1 MTISYNHTMQTP
13 RGWFLGLCVASV
25 LLTACGGAQSP
36 RFVNNVFARA
46 DQLYNT
52 GNYNEAAALYR
63 RLLNDEDQL
72 PDELLVEIY
81 SRLADSYNQLEQPEA
96 AVVILQK
103 YLELDASDSEINY
116 KMGKSLLALDRVE
129 EASIHFRQ
137 MLGYGSDTK
146 AYNGIGVT
154 MDLLAEHREAQLM
167 YLKGLEIDSDYIP
180 ILNNLALSYV
190 LSGDSDEAIKIFKR
204 INFGRTGNP
213 KLRQNLAMAYAMVGN
228 EQEAERVS
236 RIDLTPEEAQQN
248 LDFFGRLRDQRIQA
262 LLGHDSIA
270 ATQEDILS
278 QVIGGKGDIRDEE
291 ADKKSDDK
299 KSDDKKSDDMAGGTR
314 MSGDMPETGR
324 FTVQIGV
331 YRNRVIAQNT
341 ARQLQQAGFK
351 PRLHDYEK
359 KDGEYQ
365 VLRLGDFDSS
375 KQARQM
381 VRTIYGKTQLLG
393 EIYLLEE

>member
-1 MTISYNHTMQTP
+1 MTISYNHRMKTP
-13 RGWFLGLCVASV
+13 RGWILGLCVASV
-25 LLTACGGAQSP
+25 VLISCGGAHSP

-63 RLLNDEDQL
+63 RLLNEEDAL
-72 PDELLVEIY
+72 PDELLAETY
-81 SRLADSYNQLEQPEA
+81 RRLADSYNQLEQPEA

-129 EASIHFRQ
+129 EANIHFRQ

-154 MDLLAEHREAQLM
+154 LDLLTNHREAQLM
-167 YLKGLEIDSDYIP
+167 YLKGLEGDPDYIP

-204 INFGRTGNP
+204 INFGRAGNP

-278 QVIGGKGDIRDEE
+278 QVIGGQGDVRDE
-291 ADKKSDDK
+291 DKSDE
-299 KSDDKKSDDMAGGTR
+299 SDETSEDTPADDMTGGTR
-314 MSGDMPETGR
+314 MSGDMPERGR

-365 VLRLGDFDSS
+365 VLRLGDFESS